1 MQEINDVLIKLL
13 KYDLLVFAE
22 KLGLIENIEEYD
34 ILTDKDAVRLL
45 NFVEQ
50 KSRNKALDDKTQDL
64 CITICGLLWEN
75 RKKEWEALPSFL
87 VQVLIRLGYAPSA
100 KMVDLNFDEEK
111 GQFESLGSIISE
123 LYLTKRLIEYE
134 VTVGENHSL
143 VLSDFQKRMWDCIDE
158 YDRLGISAPTSA
170 GKSYVLVNKLV
181 DILYRTPGEIVYIV
195 PTKSLINQVT
205 NDIRKTLRRYKLS
218 NYDVLQTY
226 SQDYANRNQN
236 AIYVLTQERGL
247 AAFTQDKEPFKN
259 LRLLIIDEIQNIERV
274 SNESEERAH
283 ILYDLIKEFD
293 NNTRPEKVIISGPR
307 INNIQKLVTDL
318 FGRAGKSVSSES
330 PPVVNI
336 TYTFSKE
343 NQKIYFNQYST
354 INSKPVSIPVERV
367 ENICGFGQ
375 TQYTPK
381 FHNYLIYITNKLRES
396 GSIIFSPTP
405 SQAVKTARYIAEKS
419 DFLQSTYELNEL
431 KKYVQESVHPDY
443 SLAYTIPKGVGYH
456 HGKLPDHIRLTM
468 EAAFSKQIIKT
479 LVTTTTLMQGMNLP
493 AKYLI
498 ARNPNL
504 FIRKGENSGCLT
516 AYEFANLRGRAGRL
530 MKDFV
535 GRVVILDETSFLE
548 SESYLNKFEEK
559 DVYCSYGERFSENK
573 DQLLDTLLDGEEVS
587 EYTQNNDLIV
597 YIRQM
602 ILKYGD
608 EALKRIKQVEI
619 EITEEEL
626 KEIESQLKKL
636 KVPIDICV
644 KNPYWD
650 PFTIDRFYRYKKW
663 ENLPNNPFDK
673 EFAYKFKSILS
684 TIEEIT
690 PFYYNKIIQKSFKT
704 EINQSLSYL
713 GDWSREI
720 PLKNILIKSIK
731 RKSNSSEELDNTLED
746 ISKKSYSIP
755 KLLKPILDIQ
765 NPENPILSFVEM
777 GAYSPIS
784 RRLIEFG
791 IPRET
796 AIRIKNLIDEKYGTI
811 YSSEELEDELILEL
825 LKKSKANLN
834 YWEKIQIEG
843 LIG

>member
-1 MQEINDVLIKLL
+1 MQEINGLLIKLL
-13 KYDLLVFAE
+13 KYDLLIFAK
-22 KLGLIENIEEYD
+22 KLGLVENIEEYD

-87 VQVLIRLGYAPSA
+87 VQALIRLGYAPSA
-100 KMVDLNFDEEK
+100 KMVDLSFDEEK
-111 GQFESLGSIISE
+111 DQFGSLGSIISE
-123 LYLTKRLIEYE
+123 LYSTKRLIEYE
-134 VTVGENHSL
+134 VTVGEDYSL

-181 DILYRTPGEIVYIV
+181 DILYKSPGEIVYIV

-226 SQDYANRNQN
+226 SQDYASKNQN

-247 AAFTQDKEPFKN
+247 AAFNQDKEPFKN

-318 FGRAGKSVSSES
+318 FGRTGKSVSSES

-343 NQKIYFNQYST
+343 NKNIYFNQYST
-354 INSKPVSIPVERV
+354 INNKPVSIPIERV
-367 ENICGFGQ
+367 ESICGFGQ
-375 TQYTPK
+375 TQYTTK
-381 FHNYLIYITNKLRES
+381 FHDYLTYVTNKLGES
-396 GSIIFSPTP
+396 GSIIFSPTS

-419 DFLQSTYELNEL
+419 DFLQNTDELNEL

-535 GRVVILDETSFLE
+535 GRVVILDETSFSE

-559 DVYCSYGERFSENK
+559 DVYCSYGERFNENK

-602 ILKYGD
+602 ILKYGS
-608 EALKRIKQVEI
+608 EALNRIKQVGI
-619 EITEEEL
+619 EITENEL
-626 KEIESQLKKL
+626 KEIETQLKNL
-636 KVPIDICV
+636 KVPVDICV

-650 PFTIDRFYRYKKW
+650 PFTIDSFYRYKKW
-663 ENLPNNPFDK
+663 EVLPNNPFDK
-673 EFAYKFKSILS
+673 EFTYKFQSILS
-684 TIEEIT
+684 TIKEMT
-690 PFYYNKIIQKSFKT
+690 PFYYNKTIQKSFKT
-704 EINQSLSYL
+704 EMNQSLSYL

-720 PLKNILIKSIK
+720 PLKNILVKSIK
-731 RKSNSSEELDNTLED
+731 RKSNNLEELDNALED
-746 ISKKSYSIP
+746 ISRKSYSIP

-765 NPENPILSFVEM
+765 NPENPILSFIEM
-777 GAYSPIS
+777 GAYSPLS

-791 IPRET
+791 VPRET
-796 AIRIKNLIDEKYGTI
+796 AIRIKNLIDEKYCKN
-811 YSSEELEDELILEL
+811 YSSEELDDELIFEF
-825 LKKSKANLN
+825 LKQSKANLN

-843 LIG
+843 LVG